1 MTGAV
6 STGTRAEVAGRL
18 SLALGAL
25 NRRIRSSNVG
35 MSVGLVS
42 ALATVADADGLR
54 PSDLARIEGI
64 AAPSATRMVAELENR
79 GLVVRE
85 TDPQDGRAVLVR
97 ATAAG
102 ARALRDARR
111 ERAERLVELIGADD
125 TIDLARLRDAVDVL
139 EGLLS
144 RG

>member
-1 MTGAV
+1 MTATV
-6 STGTRAEVAGRL
+6 STGTRADIAGRL

-25 NRRIRSSNVG
+25 NRRIRPANAG

-54 PSDLARIEGI
+54 PSDLARIEGV
-64 AAPSATRMVAELENR
+64 AAPSATRAVAELEAR
-79 GLVVRE
+79 GFVVRE

-102 ARALRDARR
+102 SKALRDARK
-111 ERAERLVELIGADD
+111 ERARRLLELIDVEGDV
-125 TIDLARLRDAVDVL
+125 DLARLSDAVDVL

-144 RG
+144 RE